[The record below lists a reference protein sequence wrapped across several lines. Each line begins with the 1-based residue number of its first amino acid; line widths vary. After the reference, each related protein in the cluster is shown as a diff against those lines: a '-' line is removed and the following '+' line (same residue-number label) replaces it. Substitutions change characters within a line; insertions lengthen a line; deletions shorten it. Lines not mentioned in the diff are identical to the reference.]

1 MSATVQMRLFGTL
14 RDLSPANVEVF
25 PVAPNT
31 TIEDLLGEAGIPPG
45 TVHLIVMNGE
55 QVDRDALV
63 CDGDTIEV
71 FPPLGGG

>member
-14 RDLSPANVEVF
+14 RDLSPANMEVF

-31 TIEDLLGEAGIPPG
+31 TIDDLLGELGIPSG
-45 TVHLIVMNGE
+45 TVHLIVLNGE
-55 QVDRDALV
+55 QVNRDALV
-63 CDGDTIEV
+63 CDGDTIEI